1 MRLVLA
7 GLRKL
12 QTRTASIVALIVA
25 ALLVGLLIFLIGW
38 SMTLPAGSAANS
50 ANSRETLAWFV
61 TFPGAYDAIFALVSG
76 YAGLAAMIYT
86 AAVAGT
92 EWSWGT
98 LKVAVTRGE
107 SRTRYVVATFGSLAI
122 ALLIGV
128 VVTFLAGMVG
138 AIGGAIVAG
147 VPLRG
152 FADGDALPHLASLL
166 VRCWIA
172 VCCICAV
179 AYAIAMLFKNQMAGV
194 GMVIGVYL
202 VAVFVPVFL
211 PESVRQ
217 VIEYQPFS
225 IASDAIGLIAP
236 PSATAG
242 TGARVSVESNLA
254 LLVTLAW
261 IVASLLVAAVATER
275 AEITS

>member
-12 QTRTASIVALIVA
+12 RTRTASIVALIVA
-25 ALLVGLLIFLIGW
+25 ALLVGLMIFLIGW
-38 SMTLPAGSAANS
+38 SMTLPAESTGTS
-50 ANSRETLAWFV
+50 ANSRATLAWFV
-61 TFPGAYDAIFALVSG
+61 TFPGAYDAIFSLAFG
-76 YAGLAAMIYT
+76 YGGLAAMIYT
-86 AAVAGT
+86 AAIAGT

-122 ALLIGV
+122 ALLVGV

-138 AIGGAIVAG
+138 SIAGAIVAG
-147 VPLRG
+147 VPLQG
-152 FADGDALPHLASLL
+152 FTDGDALPHLASLL
-166 VRCWIA
+166 VRGWIA
-172 VCCICAV
+172 VCCISAV

-211 PESVRQ
+211 PESARRI
-217 VIEYQPFS
+217 IEYQPFS

-236 PSATAG
+236 PSVTAG
-242 TGARVSVESNLA
+242 TGAAVSVEPTLA
-254 LLVTLAW
+254 LVITLAW
-261 IVASLLVAAVATER
+261 IVASLVVAAVATER